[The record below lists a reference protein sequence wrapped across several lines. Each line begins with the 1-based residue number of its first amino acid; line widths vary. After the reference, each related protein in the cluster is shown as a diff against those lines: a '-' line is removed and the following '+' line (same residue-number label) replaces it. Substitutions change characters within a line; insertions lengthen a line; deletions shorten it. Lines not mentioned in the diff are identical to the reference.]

1 MPESS
6 KYENI
11 KAKPV
16 NPGDQFAISESQ
28 KMETQKRLT
37 RVEKAGKANLFNNLS
52 QQRWELL
59 ANFQKEVL
67 AIFTSSN
74 YDIDQTVK
82 QVEEMPVPKEWKVKA
97 LEFLDDIILNYIKYS
112 KTYF

>member
-6 KYENI
+6 KSENI

-16 NPGDQFAISESQ
+16 NPGDQFTIAESQ
-28 KMETQKRLT
+28 KLETQKRLT
-37 RVEKAGKANLFNNLS
+37 QIENAGKANLFNNLS

-82 QVEEMPVPKEWKVKA
+82 K
-97 LEFLDDIILNYIKYS
+97 LN
-112 KTYF
+112 